1 MTTDICI
8 SRRKARTSRKK
19 ILQPGLEKWKF
30 WALEY
35 DRNGAQGLLVTLG
48 FTPVLFPQS
57 CPPFFGFGCFFDGAL
72 WCFGSAPTGRAIDRK
87 GTTLL
92 APIDTISLR
101 FGVYSLCLISTGL
114 SLPKKKKEKNTKIL
128 LQLYLLHSTNQDP
141 PPPLPQHAP
150 CSCSYSYVA
159 KDDYLVE

>member
-19 ILQPGLEKWKF
+19 ILQPGLETWKF

-114 SLPKKKKEKNTKIL
+114 SLPKKKKKKTPKFSCNYTFCIQRTRIHL
-128 LQLYLLHSTNQDP
+128 LLSP
-141 PPPLPQHAP
+141 SMLPVP
-150 CSCSYSYVA
+150 VPIPMSRKTIIS
-159 KDDYLVE
+159 